1 MINIFGIS
9 DLNFSMKNLAQICMK
24 RSSIRMKLI

>member
-9 DLNFSMKNLAQICMK
+9 DPNFRMKNLAQICME